1 MALKFDVHP
10 IDNASGTGKQR
21 NYVQLWNMPAKS
33 DRQLTDAIEKTCT
46 LNRADVLAMFAVLRQ
61 FAISE
66 LSDGNKFHIPGLG
79 YFTLTAKVHDP
90 DHLPYGK
97 ITGKDVRLSGI
108 RFMPERKLVQEVAQG
123 MRFERLKG
131 TSASQ
136 RYTDEEMRSLLDG
149 YFRENRYLTCRSMRI
164 NFSLSDYMAR
174 KWLARL
180 TAEGRL
186 VKEGSDR
193 NPVYFPASEEPSETA

>member
-1 MALKFDVHP
+1 MAIKFDVHTL
-10 IDNASGTGKQR
+10 DNVFGTGKQMQ
-21 NYVQLWNMPAKS
+21 VVSLWNQPAKS

-61 FAISE
+61 FAVSE
-66 LSDGNKFHIPGLG
+66 LSDGNKFHVPGLG

-97 ITGKDVRLSGI
+97 ITGKDVRLHGI
-108 RFMPERKLVQEVAQG
+108 RFTPERKLMQEVAQG

-131 TSASQ
+131 TSASR
-136 RYTDEEMRSLLDG
+136 RYTDEEMRSLLDE
-149 YFRENRYLTCRSMRI
+149 YFRENRYLTCRVMRI
-164 NFSLSDYMAR
+164 RFSLSDYMAR

-186 VKEGSDR
+186 VKEGGDR
-193 NPVYFPASEEPSETA
+193 NPVYFPAEEK